1 MNKREMG
8 FCLLKTR
15 GLNKVRPEGAQLTK
29 GFCNPSSNYFSDF
42 HFILVHSFSL
52 SLLMN
57 KREMGFCLLKTR
69 GLNKVRPEGAQL
81 TKGFCNPSSNYFS
94 DFHFYWF
101 ILSLSLF

>member
-1 MNKREMG
+1 
-8 FCLLKTR
+8 
-15 GLNKVRPEGAQLTK
+15 
-29 GFCNPSSNYFSDF
+29 
-42 HFILVHSFSL
+42 
-52 SLLMN
+52 
-57 KREMGFCLLKTR
+57 MGFCLLKTR